1 MYFELVRN
9 GNSTCPVAGLRQTE
23 IFDSSPHQELN
34 LVLTCDCLT
43 SRMCHSDV
51 SFPVLVLK
59 GRVRSPTNLRTV
71 SCERS
76 RLSYEAASGRRRK
89 RDPARPQLSH
99 PAQWCYSVIT
109 AVTHSPKE
117 CL

>member
-9 GNSTCPVAGLRQTE
+9 GNSTCPEAGLRQTE
-23 IFDSSPHQELN
+23 IFDSSLHQELN
-34 LVLTCDCLT
+34 LVLTCDSLT

>member
-9 GNSTCPVAGLRQTE
+9 GNSTCPEAGLRWTD
-23 IFDSSPHQELN
+23 IFGSSPQQELN

-59 GRVRSPTNLRTV
+59 ERVRSPTNLRTV

-76 RLSYEAASGRRRK
+76 RLSYEAALGRRREI
-89 RDPARPQLSH
+89 QLDLSSLTQH
-99 PAQWCYSVIT
+99 SGVILL
-109 AVTHSPKE
+109 SQ
-117 CL
+117 L